1 MGWFDKCVCDSCI
14 NDSELYKQHINGM
27 WMWNVIEDTRAL
39 DSIGVR
45 KNETKHIILKKIL
58 DELTGK
64 GCLTEG
70 TNAGADVFGA
80 YFKTQRTIEL
90 ISLPFTLIF
99 LFNAVAYRIGL
110 RNLWGGTRQCRR
122 ATRAK
127 VPSWAGGT
135 AVDEYRTTASFTAF
149 VLAAVLAGVAFYDT
163 RLHEMMHACG
173 IAVVARFVWVYGSLG
188 GYVTALLVVLVVLP
202 LSALVAKA
210 APWLQRVMLH
220 RAFATLFQGLDGP
233 RGDEA
238 AEKQVDGFIVRLP
251 RRYIEGVPIRSRAT
265 CDADGNPLLDTM
277 YNADDVEDDEDNKVD
292 DQLALRPALQKGRG
306 GKGGGGGTTGNGE
319 TRNSSGYGDW
329 RADSDGKRGESGERC
344 ETKGGDSTLSRGES
358 AGRPRGEAA
367 GGRTRGVAGGRL
379 SDDATLLYRERR
391 EVLQEIKEEQMR
403 YRSHPQNMRGNVG
416 SAALICNGM
425 AARWSTTGDPD
436 SLLQF
441 VDPAHLGGAW
451 EETARQWGSTCMKNP
466 PAHPSGQ
473 TKKKKKRGS
482 SEVQYGA
489 SYRGQCQFQRRF
501 GSNADEQVGADNK
514 DVQCRKSFNPEERR
528 TGYRGRKILCGRCH
542 HYFCFEHFT
551 GHEVNNGV
559 APVTCDKI
567 GYTPTH
573 SILCPGTTPM

>member
-1 MGWFDKCVCDSCI
+1 MHTRIIPVSKQSSREIMGWFDKCVCDSCI

-27 WMWNVIEDTRAL
+27 WMWNVIEDTHAL
-39 DSIGVR
+39 ESIGVR

-99 LFNAVAYRIGL
+99 LFNAMAYRMGDRSFWIWL
-110 RNLWGGTRQCRR
+110 RNLWGGTRRCRR

-135 AVDEYRTTASFTAF
+135 AVDEYRTTATFTAF
-149 VLAAVLAGVAFYDT
+149 VLAAVLAGVAFCDA

-173 IAVVARFVWVYGSLG
+173 NAVVARFVWVYGSLG
-188 GYVTALLVVLVVLP
+188 SYVAALLVVLVFLL

-210 APWLQRVMLH
+210 TPWLQRVVPH

-238 AEKQVDGFIVRLP
+238 VEKQVDEFIVRLP
-251 RRYIEGVPIRSRAT
+251 RRYIEGVPIRSRAI
-265 CDADGNPLLDTM
+265 CDADGNPLLDAM
-277 YNADDVEDDEDNKVD
+277 YNDDE
-292 DQLALRPALQKGRG
+292 Q
-306 GKGGGGGTTGNGE
+306 
-319 TRNSSGYGDW
+319 
-329 RADSDGKRGESGERC
+329 C

-358 AGRPRGEAA
+358 AGRSRGGAA

-379 SDDATLLYRERR
+379 SDDAMLLYRERR
-391 EVLQEIKEEQMR
+391 EVLQEIKEEQMWHH
-403 YRSHPQNMRGNVG
+403 SHPQDMRGNVG
-416 SAALICNGM
+416 STALIRNGM

-441 VDPAHLGGAW
+441 VDPDLFSRGAW
-451 EETARQWGSTCMKNP
+451 DPTARERWGSTCMKNLP
-466 PAHPSGQ
+466 DPSEQ
-473 TKKKKKRGS
+473 TKKKKKKRGS
-482 SEVQYGA
+482 SEMQYGA
-489 SYRGQCQFQRRF
+489 KYRGQCQFQRRF
-501 GSNADEQVGADNK
+501 GSNADELVGADNK
-514 DVQCRKSFNPEERR
+514 KVQCNTSFKKKETR
-528 TGYRGRKILCGRCH
+528 TGYRAGKKILCGRCH

-551 GHEVNNGV
+551 GHEVNTGAARGSGHVRQNRLHTHPPTISCALV
-559 APVTCDKI
+559 LPPCDAVVHVLS
-567 GYTPTH
+567 PND
-573 SILCPGTTPM
+573 P